1 MVRPVKQEV
10 EMRKPVVLSLVSLAV
25 LGLHGRANA
34 QSNTWQGY
42 AYFGVHQTPGAFGDV
57 LSAGVGGEG
66 FLYRGLAAG
75 ADLGYLFPR
84 TNSPANGI
92 GLLSVNP
99 SYHFVNKDR
108 TNRVVPF
115 VTGGYGLAFRGGTA
129 NLVNFGG
136 GATFWFRDGLGFRFE
151 VRNYRDRSAS
161 FTTQLRFALAFR

>member
-1 MVRPVKQEV
+1 
-10 EMRKPVVLSLVSLAV
+10 MRKQIVLSWVLLA
-25 LGLHGRANA
+25 LSGFYAQANA

-42 AYFGVHQTPGAFGDV
+42 AYFGVHETPGAFGDV

-75 ADLGYLFPR
+75 GDLGYMFPR
-84 TNSPANGI
+84 TSPPVSGI

-115 VTGGYGLAFRGGTA
+115 VTGGYGLAFSSGAA

-136 GATFWFRDGLGFRFE
+136 GATFWFRDGLGFRLE
-151 VRNYRDRSAS
+151 VRNYRNTNAS
-161 FTTQLRFALAFR
+161 LTTQFRFALAFR

>member
-1 MVRPVKQEV
+1 
-10 EMRKPVVLSLVSLAV
+10 MRKQIVLSWVLLA
-25 LGLHGRANA
+25 LSGFYAQANA

-42 AYFGVHQTPGAFGDV
+42 AYFGVHKTPGAFGDV

-75 ADLGYLFPR
+75 GDLGYMFPR
-84 TNSPANGI
+84 TSPPVSGI

-115 VTGGYGLAFRGGTA
+115 VTGGYGLAFRSSA
-129 NLVNFGG
+129 ASLVNFGG
-136 GATFWFRDGLGFRFE
+136 GATLWFPNGLGFRLE
-151 VRNYRDRSAS
+151 MRNYRDRSAS
-161 FTTQLRFALAFR
+161 VTTQIRFALAFR